1 MKKTI
6 TFFTSLIVMILM
18 SMTVN
23 AQVII
28 SGYIANP
35 AGSDSA
41 FEYVQLV
48 ATQNIN
54 FATTNYSVV
63 FLNNGAALPSGWIA
77 GNAISYG
84 FNLTSGSVNAG
95 ETFYVGGSGKR
106 ICGTGSTDIS
116 SLNWIKVINTVS
128 TAGDGFGNANASG
141 VFGNGGTNADG
152 VGVFSGLTSAITST
166 TIPIDAIFYGTAIG
180 TAKPATGGYVLPT
193 NDRYSNAQ
201 GTFGNG
207 TNTYLFSDAISNVFV
222 HLSGTYNTNTSS
234 WSINR
239 TGVPDTLT
247 AASPIT
253 KISSQIVLVGG
264 AATAPTIATGTTTG
278 ITSTVA
284 TCAGNI
290 TSDGGA
296 AITAKGI
303 CYGASINP
311 DITGTKVIV
320 AGSTIG
326 VFTGNLTSL
335 TAGNTYHYRAYATN
349 SAGTAYGADSTFTT
363 ATGAV
368 VPVVVTGVASAI
380 ATTTATVAGDVT
392 NDGGTTLTEKGICFG
407 ITVNPDITGTKV
419 IVSGTSIG
427 AFTGNLTGLTAST
440 LYHARAYAT
449 NAIGSSYGADIT
461 FTTQLAGVP
470 CATIAELR
478 SKTADNSTIYQ
489 LTGEAFLTFKQTYK
503 GQKWI
508 QDATGAIMIYDGA
521 TTPVISTVYNIGD
534 GITGIKGKLD
544 RYYGLLEFVPVA
556 DPGAATSTGHV
567 TVPTE
572 VTAADLAAADTNAM
586 YVNQSKLIKLV
597 GVSFTDANGALKF
610 STNKK
615 IRMTQGATT
624 DSLFFTNFFDANY
637 VVTATASII
646 PSGLGNVT
654 GICILSKG
662 NYYITA
668 RDKADI
674 SLLNGINEIESNTI
688 GIYPNPSNGK
698 FTVNVE
704 NFNNGEIKVY
714 SIVGSLILSQSINKA
729 NNEFDLSNNGK
740 GLYFVQYTDTKSGKS
755 WTEKLIVK

>member
-23 AQVII
+23 AQVLINEQFDYPVGDSL
-28 SGYIANP
+28 SGH
-35 AGSDSA
+35 GW
-41 FEYVQLV
+41 
-48 ATQNIN
+48 ATHGNLGVNTILTVSGN
-54 FATTNYSVV
+54 LSYTGYCT
-63 FLNNGAALPSGWIA
+63 PSGQSASLSSA
-77 GNAISYG
+77 GGQDINRTFTSP
-84 FNLTSGSVNAG
+84 TSGSLYAAILINVTSATTTGDYFLAFFKATTTMSGRVFIKKDATDATKFTLGTVKASTGTPVYSNVLLSMNTTHLVVLKYTIVAGATNDVVSIFVNP
-95 ETFYVGGSGKR
+95 
-106 ICGTGSTDIS
+106 
-116 SLNWIKVINTVS
+116 S
-128 TAGDGFGNANASG
+128 TASEGTPTVTASDITSLDLDPIGGIALRQASASSAPALTVDGLRVA
-141 VFGNGGTNADG
+141 TTWADAIG
-152 VGVFSGLTSAITST
+152 FSGTVTSPVVTTGTTSGITST
-166 TIPIDAIFYGTAIG
+166 TAI
-180 TAKPATGGYVLPT
+180 
-193 NDRYSNAQ
+193 
-201 GTFGNG
+201 
-207 TNTYLFSDAISNVFV
+207 
-222 HLSGTYNTNTSS
+222 
-234 WSINR
+234 
-239 TGVPDTLT
+239 
-247 AASPIT
+247 
-253 KISSQIVLVGG
+253 
-264 AATAPTIATGTTTG
+264 
-278 ITSTVA
+278 
-284 TCAGNI
+284 CAGNI
-290 TSDGGA
+290 TTDGGG

-311 DITGTKVIV
+311 DITGTIVIV
-320 AGSTIG
+320 AGSATG

-407 ITVNPDITGTKV
+407 ITVNPDNTGTKV

-461 FTTQLAGVP
+461 FTTQVAGVP

-572 VTAADLAAADTNAM
+572 VTAADLAAADTNTM

-615 IRMTQGATT
+615 FRMTQGATT

-674 SLLNGINEIESNTI
+674 SLLNGINEIEANTI
-688 GIYPNPSNGK
+688 GIYPNPNNGR

-704 NFNNGEIKVY
+704 KFNNGEIRIY

-729 NNEFDLSNNGK
+729 NNEFDLSSNGK